1 MSKPGRRS
9 LLLADSVSELPTSDN
24 GRNSDISGDIELA
37 QLSRKVSQ
45 QLEKLSRTPVTPVTV
60 RSSSVVSMTPLTSTP
75 PRPPRRSLG
84 GRLDTP
90 TTSPLSSPIIRQKQ
104 RRVSDSAVT
113 PWQVQPARAP
123 PRQRH
128 SVGQTSC
135 PPTTWQASP
144 LYEGAERPSL
154 RQRKESVFM
163 VRNFFFYQGRI
174 ILVKQTNISAK
185 HYFNNSQWFLFQV
198 CIIDTIE

>member
-24 GRNSDISGDIELA
+24 GSNSDISCDIELA

-45 QLEKLSRTPVTPVTV
+45 QLEKLSKTPVTPVTV
-60 RSSSVVSMTPLTSTP
+60 RSGSVVSMTPVTSTP
-75 PRPPRRSLG
+75 PRPPRQSLG

-113 PWQVQPARAP
+113 SWQAKPARAA
-123 PRQRH
+123 RNQRH
-128 SVGQTSC
+128 SVGQGPWS
-135 PPTTWQASP
+135 PSTWQASP
-144 LYEGAERPSL
+144 LYPMEGRQAT
-154 RQRKESVFM
+154 RQRKGSVF
-163 VRNFFFYQGRI
+163 
-174 ILVKQTNISAK
+174 LVS
-185 HYFNNSQWFLFQV
+185 HM
-198 CIIDTIE
+198 